1 MENSAHSVTKSIIL
15 YVCTAR
21 TPNVEILRDSI
32 KIPVLITCTKEPSE
46 YWTPSSI
53 KNTFLVF
60 YIYFFLLK
68 ILVSKRETGG
78 NGSIRL
84 QLGTMLC
91 IFMYCRRFWPKR
103 FVKMSIFLKTNVSI
117 MLLCKLLFFGVE
129 VAVFSTSFFW
139 QKWFQNP
146 FMAPGRHLETCGPS
160 LLPRWGSKVR
170 GVGEA
175 NGAPPFVHL
184 HEQNLKVK
192 QEKGAEVSP
201 DTGASTSTL
210 RKLISVL
217 YCSTATVLY
226 VHTST

>member
-129 VAVFSTSFFW
+129 VAVFSTSFFLAKMVPKSFHGPGSTPRNLW
-139 QKWFQNP
+139 AVFTASLGFQGSGCRWSERCSPLCTSPWAKSESKTREGCRGQPGHGGLNFNP
-146 FMAPGRHLETCGPS
+146 
-160 LLPRWGSKVR
+160 SKTDLC
-170 GVGEA
+170 
-175 NGAPPFVHL
+175 FIL
-184 HEQNLKVK
+184 
-192 QEKGAEVSP
+192 
-201 DTGASTSTL
+201 
-210 RKLISVL
+210 
-217 YCSTATVLY
+217 
-226 VHTST
+226 